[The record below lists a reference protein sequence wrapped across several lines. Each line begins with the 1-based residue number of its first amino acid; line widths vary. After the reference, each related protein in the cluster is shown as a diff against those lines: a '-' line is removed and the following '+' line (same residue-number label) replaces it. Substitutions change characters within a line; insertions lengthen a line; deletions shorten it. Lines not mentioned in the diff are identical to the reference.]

1 MNAMKKSEETCASE
15 NSKHEKETQKRSAF
29 TLIQPIQST
38 SFRQT
43 VHEKAKE
50 DATRWVDAFVSR
62 HSENFDVYSARVRQE
77 VLNMFDEEYDVLDNI
92 KSIATNTNDD
102 LSEPQTSSA
111 HTVRVQF
118 LHNDNEEERMVQQEL
133 LYAFDARDADCLLPD
148 ADVVLSQKKDAGKS
162 IDGTTGYVRGER
174 FKCAYAGEED
184 RGKETLPDDDAQSKQ
199 RRLCSRSSSRW
210 FSNPRY
216 VRVSVERNDDG
227 NDAVTTSTTT
237 LKTVLPLKVTDLSR
251 ALDESDRNDT
261 KGGGSLWIA
270 CGSLRADTF
279 CVQMRLKC
287 RRPGAR
293 RVLCGGD
300 SHPQS
305 FSYDDDNCD
314 DGERNAFFSY
324 DISVARVVCCLMKK

>member
-1 MNAMKKSEETCASE
+1 
-15 NSKHEKETQKRSAF
+15 
-29 TLIQPIQST
+29 
-38 SFRQT
+38 
-43 VHEKAKE
+43 
-50 DATRWVDAFVSR
+50 
-62 HSENFDVYSARVRQE
+62 
-77 VLNMFDEEYDVLDNI
+77 
-92 KSIATNTNDD
+92 
-102 LSEPQTSSA
+102 
-111 HTVRVQF
+111 
-118 LHNDNEEERMVQQEL
+118 
-133 LYAFDARDADCLLPD
+133 
-148 ADVVLSQKKDAGKS
+148 
-162 IDGTTGYVRGER
+162 
-174 FKCAYAGEED
+174 
-184 RGKETLPDDDAQSKQ
+184 
-199 RRLCSRSSSRW
+199 
-210 FSNPRY
+210 
-216 VRVSVERNDDG
+216 VERNDDG